1 MKEFMV
7 IVEMNDGEEV
17 VVEIIASCTAD
28 AISKVRENFIG
39 YQVADIFVEG

>member
-17 VVEIIASCTAD
+17 VVEIMASSEAD
-28 AISKVRENFIG
+28 AISRVSEDYIG